1 MAVANQKANGDRG
14 TDEATR
20 LINAYILRLHN
31 DLRKAHRGKWAVFIG
46 AGATYDYG
54 IQTMTEMAATLNEI
68 VLENKPNSGLFSR
81 NPEVTRSFDPKC
93 W

>member
-1 MAVANQKANGDRG
+1 MADANQKANGDRG

-68 VLENKPNSGLFSR
+68 ISEKNPISDFQPKP
-81 NPEVTRSFDPKC
+81 
-93 W
+93 